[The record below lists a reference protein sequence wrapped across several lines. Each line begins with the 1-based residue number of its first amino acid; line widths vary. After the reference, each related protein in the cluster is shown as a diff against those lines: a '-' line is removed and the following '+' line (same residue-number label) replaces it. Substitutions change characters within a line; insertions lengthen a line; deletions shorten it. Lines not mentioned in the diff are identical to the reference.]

1 MDNLK
6 IILGQW
12 QKLME
17 KYDRNS
23 MKLQRKIS
31 DIIKKEWTTSN
42 TRSESDLKKFIE
54 RSGMS
59 NIKYFGFKY
68 ILEKF
73 TSKAEDKLY
82 RSMLA
87 LDSLMCQVENDLEDL
102 IPEKKFKSSSS
113 SESENDEEE
122 SENDYSGSSSE
133 SD

>member
-17 KYDRNS
+17 KYDKNS

-42 TRSESDLKKFIE
+42 PRSESDLKKFIE

-59 NIKYFGFKY
+59 NIKYFSFKY

-102 IPEKKFKSSSS
+102 IPEKKLKSSSS
-113 SESENDEEE
+113 SESEDEEEE
-122 SENDYSGSSSE
+122 SESDSDSSSE

>member
-17 KYDRNS
+17 KYDKNS

-31 DIIKKEWTTSN
+31 DIIKKEWATSN

-59 NIKYFGFKY
+59 NTKYFGFKY

-102 IPEKKFKSSSS
+102 IPEKKLKSSSS
-113 SESENDEEE
+113 SESEDEEEE
-122 SENDYSGSSSE
+122 SESDYSDSSSE

>member
-17 KYDRNS
+17 KYDKNS

-59 NIKYFGFKY
+59 NIKYFSFEY

-102 IPEKKFKSSSS
+102 IPEKKLKSSSS
-113 SESENDEEE
+113 SESEDEEEE
-122 SENDYSGSSSE
+122 SESDSDSSSE

>member
-59 NIKYFGFKY
+59 NIKYFDSKY

-102 IPEKKFKSSSS
+102 IPEKKLKSSSS
-113 SESENDEEE
+113 SESEDDEEE